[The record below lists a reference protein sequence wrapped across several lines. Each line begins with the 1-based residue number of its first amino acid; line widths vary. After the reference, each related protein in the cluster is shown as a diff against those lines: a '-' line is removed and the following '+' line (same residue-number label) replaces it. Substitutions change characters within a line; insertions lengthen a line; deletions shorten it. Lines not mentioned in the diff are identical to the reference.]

1 MIGAFQANG
10 PSVGIFWVVETGSR
24 EARLLTAGCSLEVA
38 EPYGDC
44 LTFADG
50 HCDVWAR
57 WRKARGDD
65 RAVQCLV
72 RSYEYEDWPRSRIV
86 FDQTK
91 GRFILYADILYADRE
106 LLLPETL
113 ALTRKRFS
121 IALEDSI
128 VETDDHYQSREAPGP
143 PA

>member
-1 MIGAFQANG
+1 MIGAFEAEG
-10 PSVGIFWVVETGSR
+10 PSVGIFWMVETGLG
-24 EARLLTAGCSLEVA
+24 EARLLTAGCLLEAA

-50 HCDVWAR
+50 HYDVWAR

-65 RAVQCLV
+65 RAVQGLV
-72 RSYEYEDWPRSRIV
+72 RSYEYEDWPRGRIV

-91 GRFILYADILYADRE
+91 GRFILYADRK

-113 ALTRKRFS
+113 ALIRKRFS
-121 IALEDSI
+121 IAAEDSV
-128 VETDDHYQSREAPGP
+128 VETDYHYQRRETPGAP
-143 PA
+143 A